1 MMDDRGQ
8 GAFEYVLLIAG
19 VLLIVILVV
28 LILRGNVLG
37 SAKTQIDYGIGNYTN
52 VVDYSNQTV

>member
-1 MMDDRGQ
+1 MDDKGQ

-37 SAKTQIDYGIGNYTN
+37 SATQQIEYGVGNYSD
-52 VVDYSNQTV
+52 VVNYSNRTI